1 MVVVAGEEAAVVA
14 EAAEGEAGAEEAGA
28 EAAEEAE
35 EAAGEP
41 VGARAPGLPRAEGWP
56 C

>member
-1 MVVVAGEEAAVVA
+1 VVVAVVAGEEAAVVA
-14 EAAEGEAGAEEAGA
+14 EAAEEEAGAEEAGA
-28 EAAEEAE
+28 EEAE
-35 EAAGEP
+35 EEAGEP

>member
-1 MVVVAGEEAAVVA
+1 VVAVAAAGEEAAVVA
-14 EAAEGEAGAEEAGA
+14 EAGA

-35 EAAGEP
+35 EEAGEP